1 MPLLDDYS
9 RQIDCKIIVLK
20 IFLFVISA
28 LNQQNID
35 LQEQNR
41 RLEHDLTTFRQK
53 EQQYIDDLN
62 QQNIER
68 DRLLVCISIY
78 FQK

>member
-20 IFLFVISA
+20 IFVFVISA

-78 FQK
+78 FKK